1 MVRADAAATLGAT
14 GDHRATRHLIRGLD
28 DKEVFV
34 RVAAARAL
42 GNLGDASAEAP
53 LRKAAWRA
61 GHGAWLQSEANGAL
75 EQLGLE
81 RQRRRPAILAWV
93 AGVGVIAASLVLVP
107 VLGVVALVGL
117 LAGAAVILGYSLLG
131 MGGRT
136 GPGPAGPGAYYTEG
150 GDRDVFDDS
159 PGDLGGDGGA

>member
-1 MVRADAAATLGAT
+1 MVRADAAAALGAT
-14 GDHRATRHLIRGLD
+14 GDHRATDHLIRALE

-42 GNLGDASAEAP
+42 GSLGDASAEAP

-61 GHGAWLQSEANGAL
+61 GRGAWLQREANDAL

-81 RQRRRPAILAWV
+81 RPRRPPAILAWV
-93 AGVGVIAASLVLVP
+93 AGVVVIAASLALVP
-107 VLGVVALVGL
+107 VVGLVALAGL
-117 LAGAAVILGYSLLG
+117 LAGAGIILAFALRG
-131 MGGRT
+131 MGDRA
-136 GPGPAGPGAYYTEG
+136 GPGPSGPGAYYTEG